1 MGIAR
6 LELYSLA
13 CHALITSRLGKSHN
27 LVEKQKKYEF
37 VKDQYQ
43 ELLRQG
49 VTGSVVEEKKNGVA
63 DAKRERDTA
72 QSAIDEHV
80 SKYAKPA
87 RVQLT
92 A

>member
-1 MGIAR
+1 MPCLNHLPLR
-6 LELYSLA
+6 NY
-13 CHALITSRLGKSHN
+13 

-80 SKYAKPA
+80 S
-87 RVQLT
+87 RCETCQNELT